1 MKLYWERI
9 DPATANMLQTLSGT
23 GILRDFYLS
32 GGTALSLQIGHRVS
46 VDLDFFTKK
55 VQSKLESQ
63 SLFRKLEE
71 RFKQSTIHVSYR
83 SIDQIWL
90 DLNRVRVTFMAY
102 PFQRKYPLVEQN
114 GVEMADIRDIALQ
127 KAYVIGRRTKAR
139 DYVDL
144 AYILRSGVISLG
156 QIALDAS
163 EVFVE
168 DGENLFNRKL
178 FLQQIVYTDGL
189 DDADAVLNQLHQK
202 EPFDAFAEE
211 LASAVRLESFDMF
224 KSQESTNT
232 TQRKR

>member
-1 MKLYWERI
+1 MYWERI

-55 VQSKLESQ
+55 AQSKLESQ

-71 RFKQSTIHVSYR
+71 RFKTSTIHVSYR

-144 AYILRSGVISLG
+144 ACILRSGVISLG

-168 DGENLFNRKL
+168 DGERLFNRKL

-202 EPFDAFAEE
+202 EPFDVFVEE
-211 LASAVRLESFDMF
+211 LASAVRLESFGMF